1 LPKEPVPFV
10 ATCGKKRYDEYDV
23 SNALTAG
30 CFYFKK
36 GVKLAGTDFPRT
48 FVNSQRFDFGDIRGN
63 LMEFPLIESA
73 PYVNGMFSLDVQIS
87 RRFCRSSML
96 ICHA

>member
-1 LPKEPVPFV
+1 VPFV

-36 GVKLAGTDFPRT
+36 GTKIANTEFPKV
-48 FVNSQRFDFGDIRGN
+48 FVNSQRFDFGDIRGQ

-73 PYVNGMFSLDVQIS
+73 PFISGMF
-87 RRFCRSSML
+87 FCFLTASSPL
-96 ICHA
+96 LSPEFFLALLWNRVY